1 MPRAVNRKSSS
12 VLGLV
17 SFLVACGAG
26 TDPAARGGAGGDSG
40 SGFTE
45 DASTSSGPLAG
56 FDGVGGDGGCSNTCS
71 ADLKSYLDCDG
82 NVLHE
87 CPGDT
92 ACAPGGACIEPCE
105 AAAQQKS
112 TVGCEFFSVT
122 TPVIFGSRGGCFAAM
137 VANTWTSPISIG
149 LEYAGET
156 ADAAAFTYRPEGSGT
171 LSYEP
176 LTDGQLQPGELGVIF
191 LSQYN
196 SGDPLRV
203 ACPKPSWR
211 NASTQ
216 VSGSGVGSA
225 FRITTTAPS
234 IVYDVY
240 PWGGA
245 ASYATSATLLLPTP
259 SWGTNVVSSDA
270 WEASAGNPFTQI
282 VASEDDTT
290 ITFLPKASIPA
301 GGVVPAMPA
310 NQPATLVLMRGDFLQ
325 IEQPARLAGSLLSSD
340 KPISVWGGSTCM
352 NIPTGVDACD
362 TAHQQQL
369 PVQAQGSEFVVAR
382 YPSRGGDD
390 AAPVT
395 LVGMVDGTTLSYE
408 PMPPGAPTTLGKG
421 QVATFL
427 SSSPFVV
434 RTQSDDHPLHVAVH
448 MTGGATNGAG
458 LGDPEYVNVV
468 TPEQY
473 LERYLFVTDPTYD
486 HTTLVFTRLRDPAG
500 DFHDV
505 TLDCLGTLTGWEK
518 VTDDAEVLR
527 LEMVAGGA
535 GLGDCQNGVHAAS
548 SARPFGLTVWGYDY
562 YASYAYPAG
571 MRVAPINDVV
581 VPPVPQ

>member
-1 MPRAVNRKSSS
+1 VNSKSVS
-12 VLGLV
+12 LGLSLFV
-17 SFLVACGAG
+17 AACGAG
-26 TDPAARGGAGGDSG
+26 NAPVEQGGAGGGTS
-40 SGFTE
+40 SGFTD
-45 DASTSSGPLAG
+45 DASSSTGSLAG
-56 FDGVGGDGGCSNTCS
+56 FDGVGGDGGCSNKCS
-71 ADLKSYLDCDG
+71 ADLTAYLDCDG

-87 CPGDT
+87 CPTDT

-112 TVGCEFFSVT
+112 TVGCDFYSPT

-137 VANTWTSPISIG
+137 VANTWTSPVSIG
-149 LEYAGET
+149 LEIGGET
-156 ADAAAFTYRPEGSGT
+156 TDAAPFTYRPVGSGT
-171 LSYEP
+171 LTYEP
-176 LTDGQLQPGELGVIF
+176 LTDGLLQPGELGVVF
-191 LSQYN
+191 LSQYS

-211 NASTQ
+211 NTSTQ
-216 VSGSGVGSA
+216 VNGSGVGSA
-225 FRITTTAPS
+225 FRITTTAPT

-245 ASYATSATLLLPTP
+245 TSYATSATLLLPTP

-282 VASEDDTT
+282 LASEDDTT

-310 NQPATLVLMRGDFLQ
+310 NQPATLVLMRGDYLQ
-325 IEQPARLAGSLLSSD
+325 IDQSARLAGSLLSSD

-362 TAHQQQL
+362 TAHQQLL
-369 PVQAQGSEFVVAR
+369 PVQAQGSEFIVAR

-390 AAPVT
+390 TAPVT

-408 PMPPGAPTTLGKG
+408 PMPPGAPSTLGKG
-421 QVATFL
+421 QVATFQT
-427 SSSPFVV
+427 SAPFVV
-434 RTQSDDHPLHVAVH
+434 RSQGSDHPFHVAVH
-448 MTGGATNGAG
+448 MTGGATNGDG

-468 TPEQY
+468 TPAQY
-473 LERYLFVTDPTYD
+473 LEKYLFVTDPTYD
-486 HTTLVFTRLRDPAG
+486 HTSLVFTRRRDTAG
-500 DFHDV
+500 QFHDV
-505 TLDCLGTLTGWEK
+505 TLDCLGTLSGWEK

-527 LEMVAGGA
+527 LAMVDGGV
-535 GLGDCQNGVHAAS
+535 GVGGCQNGVHTAS
-548 SARPFGLTVWGYDY
+548 SAQPFGLTVWGYDY